1 MLNIMPRVTGL
12 AVSRHL
18 QISYSAAYDLAN
30 LAFWSGLSIRLD
42 RTSPVQTCGAR
53 ALTLRD
59 GGLRIRIDRPYDEI
73 SLAITV
79 DGSSR
84 ETVTGLRDMREVLRK
99 IRRSADDCRRLRRS
113 WWAVVPADQYSFTKF
128 L

>member
-1 MLNIMPRVTGL
+1 MLNILPGVTGI

-42 RTSPVQTCGAR
+42 RTSSVQTCGAR

-59 GGLRIRIDRPYDEI
+59 DGLRIRIDRSYDAL

-99 IRRSADDCRRLRRS
+99 IRQSADDYQRPRRQ
-113 WWAVVPADQYSFTKF
+113 WWSVVPADQYSFTKF

>member
-1 MLNIMPRVTGL
+1 MLNILPGVTGL
-12 AVSRHL
+12 VVSRHL

-59 GGLRIRIDRPYDEI
+59 GGLRIRIDRTYDAI

-84 ETVTGLRDMREVLRK
+84 EIVTGLRDMREVLRK
-99 IRRSADDCRRLRRS
+99 IRRSAGYYRRPRRQ
-113 WWAVVPADQYSFTKF
+113 WWSVVPADQYPYTTF